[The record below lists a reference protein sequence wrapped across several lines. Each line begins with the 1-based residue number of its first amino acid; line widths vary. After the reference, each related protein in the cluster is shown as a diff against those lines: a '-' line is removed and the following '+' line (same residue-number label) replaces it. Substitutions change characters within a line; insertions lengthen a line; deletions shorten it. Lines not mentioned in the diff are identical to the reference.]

1 MYNSAGLSFF
11 IIFICL
17 FLYDVFGVLV
27 FQLFSCWVFW
37 GFFFAGVLLVFFVGG
52 FFLNLSGTKLVRSTV
67 S

>member
-11 IIFICL
+11 IIFVCL
-17 FLYDVFGVLV
+17 FLCDVFGVLV
-27 FQLFSCWVFW
+27 FQFSVFQGFWW
-37 GFFFAGVLLVFFVGG
+37 GFAGFFAGD